1 MSLNKEEL
9 ALLQQ
14 LNKKI
19 SKAESASSEPV
30 TKNYVFKVTVA
41 HIIRTTT
48 ITAISKAEAEEIMF
62 QRYGDLP
69 YELIEVN

>member
-1 MSLNKEEL
+1 MSLTKEEL
-9 ALLQQ
+9 ALLQK

-19 SKAESASSEPV
+19 SKAENATSEPMV
-30 TKNYVFKVTVA
+30 RDYVFKITAA
-41 HIIRTTT
+41 HIIRKTT
-48 ITAISKAEAEEIMF
+48 ITATSKAEAEDIMF